1 MASERYRD
9 VHFSCWHCETPS
21 VFTAEQQEQA
31 FAVRQAY
38 IWQRRMLCE
47 ICWRIRRDLETRARA
62 YAAKWRVEKSR
73 LMHDKHYLKAWL
85 AALEELP
92 GYAARRN
99 AANIAMLR
107 NLLENGA

>member
-1 MASERYRD
+1 
-9 VHFSCWHCETPS
+9 
-21 VFTAEQQEQA
+21 
-31 FAVRQAY
+31 
-38 IWQRRMLCE
+38 
-47 ICWRIRRDLETRARA
+47 
-62 YAAKWRVEKSR
+62 
-73 LMHDKHYLKAWL
+73 MHDKHFLKAWL